1 MNALQLVMFL
11 LVAVGGT
18 CTVLTR
24 NPLRQALIFSLYGI
38 AMTILFVVIE
48 AADVALSELAVG
60 AAATPLM
67 LLVALSSVRNTE
79 KKKK

>member
-1 MNALQLVMFL
+1 MNALQVIMFL

-24 NPLRQALIFSLYGI
+24 EPLRQALVFSLYGI
-38 AMTILFVVIE
+38 SMTILFVVIE
-48 AADVALSELAVG
+48 AGDVALSELAVG

-67 LLVALSSVRNTE
+67 LLVTIASVRNAE
-79 KKKK
+79 KKK